1 MTYDEALE
9 QTKEQK
15 DNLLLFTLDYTQVLL
30 PYDQGLALLE
40 CLKNAEALESTYN
53 TEHTKIK
60 NFDGSNVKIGLF
72 SYKQYQDIKVAQLMG
87 ITYKELLEGKN
98 I

>member
-15 DNLLLFTLDYTQVLL
+15 DNLILFTLDYTQVIL
-30 PYDQGLALLE
+30 PYEDGLKLFE
-40 CLKNAEALESTYN
+40 CLKNAEALESSYN

-60 NFDGSNVKIGLF
+60 NFDGSNVKISVF

-87 ITYKELLEGKN
+87 ISYKELLEGNK
-98 I
+98 